1 MIHYILTILCMLQAS
16 WSYRIL
22 NITSNS
28 TFEDVFTAY
37 GKSFVGTYGDPTN
50 TARER
55 INEGSSVITFLMY
68 QSHDG

>member
-1 MIHYILTILCMLQAS
+1 MFYYVFTIFCVLQAS

-50 TARER
+50 MGRER
-55 INEGSSVITFLMY
+55 INEGSNVTFLIR
-68 QSHDG
+68 QSHDD